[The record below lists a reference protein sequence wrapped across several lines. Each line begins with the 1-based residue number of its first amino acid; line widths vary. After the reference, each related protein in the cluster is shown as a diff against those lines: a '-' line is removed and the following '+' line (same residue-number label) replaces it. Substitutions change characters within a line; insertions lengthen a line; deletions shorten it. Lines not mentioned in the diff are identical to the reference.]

1 MTRLRSLIT
10 LSVLV
15 AATGCYHAVIDT
27 GRPASATVVSKSFA
41 PSFIYG
47 LVPPPA
53 LNVSQQCTNGVAKV
67 ETVHTFVEGLV
78 AAITFGI
85 FTPMSMKVTCAAP
98 GSGRDD
104 DATFAARGLSIEAQ
118 DAIVAHAFDLARSSA
133 APVYI
138 KF

>member
-1 MTRLRSLIT
+1 MNRLRPLFA
-10 LSVLV
+10 LALL
-15 AATGCYHAVIDT
+15 AASGCYHAVIDT

-53 LNVSQQCTNGVAKV
+53 LNVSQQCTSGVAKV
-67 ETVHTFVEGLV
+67 ETMHTFVEGLV
-78 AAITFGI
+78 AGLTFGL
-85 FTPMSMKVTCAAP
+85 FTPMSMKVTCAASAP
-98 GSGRDD
+98 GRDD
-104 DATFAARGLSIEAQ
+104 DATMVARGLSREAQ
-118 DAIVAHAFDLARSSA
+118 DAVVANAFDRARSSA

>member
-1 MTRLRSLIT
+1 MNRLRPMIT
-10 LSVLV
+10 LAFLV
-15 AATGCYHAVIDT
+15 ATAGCYHAVIDT
-27 GRPASATVVSKSFA
+27 GRPASTTVVSKSFA

-53 LNVSQQCTNGVAKV
+53 LNVSQQCTSGVAKV

-98 GSGRDD
+98 ASGRDD
-104 DATFAARGLSIEAQ
+104 EATLMARGLSVEAQ
-118 DAIVAHAFDLARSSA
+118 NAIMVDAFNRARSSA
-133 APVYI
+133 TPVYI

>member
-1 MTRLRSLIT
+1 MTRLRPLVT
-10 LSVLV
+10 LALLV

-27 GRPASATVVSKSFA
+27 GRPASATVVTKSFA

-53 LNVSQQCTNGVAKV
+53 LNVSQQCTSGVAKV

-78 AAITFGI
+78 AAITFGL

-98 GSGRDD
+98 ASGRDD
-104 DATFAARGLSIEAQ
+104 DATFLARGLSIEAQ
-118 DAIVAHAFDLARSSA
+118 DAIVASAFELARTSD